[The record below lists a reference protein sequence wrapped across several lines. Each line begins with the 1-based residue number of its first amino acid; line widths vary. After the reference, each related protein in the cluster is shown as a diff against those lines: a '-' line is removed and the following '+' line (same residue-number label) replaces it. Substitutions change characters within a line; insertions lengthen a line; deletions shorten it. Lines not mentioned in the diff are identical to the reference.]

1 MTDSSEVETR
11 DLDAAPVNPLDTMFR
26 LPDSLRD
33 DETWQPIFDQM
44 TAQLRREAAGIQMS
58 TLQYILIE
66 RIASGYVLIRHR
78 EMTDSWV
85 GVNTEKETKAEWRNL
100 VIEFNRLLA
109 NGEDKRREQ
118 LIDDMEKIILGGLE
132 LIDDSETKKRL
143 RRYYEGELAA
153 IGQ

>member
-1 MTDSSEVETR
+1 MTESSAPATR
-11 DLDAAPVNPLDTMFR
+11 DLDAPPVNPLDEMFR
-26 LPDSLRD
+26 LPDDLRD
-33 DETWQPIFDQM
+33 HAIWQPIFDQM
-44 TAQLRREAAGIQMS
+44 TSQLRREAAGIQMS

-78 EMTDSWV
+78 EETHSWI

-118 LIDDMEKIILGGLE
+118 LLDDMEKIILGGLE
-132 LIDDSETKKRL
+132 LILDLDVKKQL
-143 RRYYEGELAA
+143 RQFYEGELAA